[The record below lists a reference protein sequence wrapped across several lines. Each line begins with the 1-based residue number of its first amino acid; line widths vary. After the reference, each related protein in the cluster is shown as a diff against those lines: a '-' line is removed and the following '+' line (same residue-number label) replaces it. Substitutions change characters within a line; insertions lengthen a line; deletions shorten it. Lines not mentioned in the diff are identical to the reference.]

1 MRWRTGL
8 PATTLVLLVGCTGGS
23 GSSPTS
29 SSSTGTST
37 GAPTV
42 TQTRTQTE
50 TATATATTTDTLPA
64 GFGLQKATSKTW
76 PDPSGTLDH
85 GVAVRVGQHG
95 AYDRVVYEFAGSGTP
110 SFQVRY
116 VDTPIGDPSGEP
128 VDVKGQAALEVFVSG
143 LGYPGTGD
151 EPTPPA
157 DAELAGTVIAET
169 GLLFGGFENR
179 AQTFIGVRGERR
191 PFRVITLAG
200 PPRLVVDIAH

>member
-1 MRWRTGL
+1 MRWRTGI

-29 SSSTGTST
+29 SST
-37 GAPTV
+37 GATAV

-50 TATATATTTDTLPA
+50 TATATATTTDTLPT
-64 GFGLQKATSKTW
+64 GFGLQEATSKTW
-76 PDPSGTLDH
+76 PESSGTLDH
-85 GVAVRVGQHG
+85 GVAVRVGRHG

-116 VDTPIGDPSGEP
+116 VDTPIGDGSGEP
-128 VDVKGQAALEVFVSG
+128 VDVQGQAALEVLVSG

-151 EPTPPA
+151 EPTPA
-157 DAELAGTVIAET
+157 SDAELAGTVIAET
-169 GLLFGGFENR
+169 GLLFGGFEGIG
-179 AQTFIGVRGERR
+179 QTFIGVPGASGV
-191 PFRVITLAG
+191 PSGSSTLAG